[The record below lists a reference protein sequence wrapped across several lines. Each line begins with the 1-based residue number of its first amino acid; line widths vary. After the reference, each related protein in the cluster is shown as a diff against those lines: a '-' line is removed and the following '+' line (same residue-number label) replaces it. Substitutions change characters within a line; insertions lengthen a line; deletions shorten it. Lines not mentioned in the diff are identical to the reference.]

1 MPDTFTR
8 RRSYTVAPSIM
19 RRSMLVTFLLST
31 SGTIL
36 AQTFLQVGQDIDGE
50 APYDGSGVS
59 VALSADGLRVAV
71 GAPSNSGNGMAAGH
85 VRVFDDLGGTWV
97 QVGADLDGVAAGDA
111 FGYVVLS
118 GDGTRLAV
126 GAPRN
131 NDNGSDAGHVRVFDE
146 NGGTW
151 TQVGVTIVGEGA
163 TEWCG
168 QAIALSEDGTRLAVG
183 AQLNDD
189 GAYQGGHIRVFDEV
203 AGAWVQVGP
212 DILGQTPNGELGKAL
227 ALSADGQRLA
237 TYADGNVR
245 VLSFNGL
252 AWVQVGPDLIG
263 EAPGDG
269 FGWSIAL
276 SADGTRLAVGAPFN
290 DGNGADAGHAR
301 VYHESGGQWTQ
312 VGADLDGPAFDHWA
326 GFKVALTA
334 DGGRLMV
341 SEPYEPG
348 STNQPGQVRVFE
360 EVAGNWV
367 QLGPAIVGEAP
378 ADYAGSGL
386 ACSTSGHR
394 IAVGAHWN
402 DDGGDN
408 SGHVRVFQLD
418 LENLVDQP
426 SLADAVR
433 VLQGPDGARVHV
445 VHDRPTLLRMFDAR
459 GACVLEQNLPSGGGV
474 VHLGARSSGLHV
486 VELRT
491 VDPAGS
497 VHRARILHLHP

>member
-1 MPDTFTR
+1 M
-8 RRSYTVAPSIM
+8 RSPLFILVVWCSIAP
-19 RRSMLVTFLLST
+19 
-31 SGTIL
+31 L
-36 AQTFLQVGQDIDGE
+36 AGQSYVQIGQDLDGE
-50 APYDGSGVS
+50 APFDGSGVS
-59 VALSADGLRVAV
+59 VSLSADGLRVAV

-97 QVGADLDGVAAGDA
+97 QVGSDLDGVAAGDA

-131 NDNGSDAGHVRVFDE
+131 NDNGSDAGHVRAFDE
-146 NGGTW
+146 NGGSW
-151 TQVGVTIVGEGA
+151 TQVGATIVGEGA

-203 AGAWVQVGP
+203 GGTWTQVGP
-212 DILGQTPNGELGKAL
+212 DILGTAPNGELGKAL

-237 TYADGNVR
+237 TFAEGHVR
-245 VLSFNGL
+245 VFTFNGL
-252 AWVQVGPDLIG
+252 AWTQLGADLIG

-269 FGWSIAL
+269 FGWSIAF

-334 DGGRLMV
+334 DGARVMV
-341 SEPYEPG
+341 SEPYQPG
-348 STNQPGQVRVFE
+348 NTNQPGQVRVFE
-360 EVAGNWV
+360 EVAGSWV
-367 QLGPAIVGEAP
+367 QLGQAIVGEAP

-402 DDGGDN
+402 DDGGSN

-418 LENLVDQP
+418 LETLVDGP
-426 SLADAVR
+426 SMADAVR
-433 VLQGPDGARVHV
+433 LLNGADGARVHV

-459 GACVLEQNLPSGGGV
+459 GACVLEQNLPSGGGA

-486 VELRT
+486 IELRT
-491 VDPAGS
+491 VDPAGG
-497 VHRARILHLHP
+497 VHRTRIMHLHP